1 VTARKPDLRLVPRD
15 AINAPAGD
23 HALRLP
29 DDGQLVAAIR
39 AGDVGA
45 AGALYDRMRPVVVST
60 LHRLLGA
67 SDADHPDLAQQAMI
81 ALVETIDRYRGECSL
96 DGWAA
101 TITAHIVYKHI
112 RRRKVERRIFAADFA
127 RGGEPSDRSSYG
139 NDAPSVLPTP
149 SPFRALAVR
158 GLIDRVTSHLDAMD
172 RERAFAV
179 VLHDVHGYDLKE
191 IAAITKVTVSAA
203 QTRLSRGRRE
213 LHERIAAD
221 PELADALEASNGGET

>member
-1 VTARKPDLRLVPRD
+1 VTARKPDLRLVPAD
-15 AINAPAGD
+15 APNAPA
-23 HALRLP
+23 ARPSP

-45 AGALYDRMRPVVVST
+45 AAALYDRMQPVVTRT
-60 LHRLLGA
+60 LNRLLGA
-67 SDADHPDLAQQAMI
+67 TDPDHPDLAQQAMI

-112 RRRKVERRIFAADFA
+112 RHRRVERRVFATELAA
-127 RGGEPSDRSSYG
+127 LGEQQTI
-139 NDAPSVLPTP
+139 APPLTKSL
-149 SPFRALAVR
+149 ALR
-158 GLIDRVTSHLDAMD
+158 GLITRVGGHLDQMD

-191 IAAITKVTVSAA
+191 IARITNVSVTAA

-213 LHERIAAD
+213 LHERIAGD
-221 PELADALEASNGGET
+221 PELADALEACGGGEP